1 MNMDINMLYNIVTID
16 GTRFKEI
23 TNRPTKGAR
32 VKKLLDD
39 TYLQRLV
46 FLKYCA
52 VDRNNERRKST
63 ELASE
68 KIACEIAKVI
78 GYRCADIDLA
88 KDQDGELCVLNYSFL
103 KPDESLI
110 EFASEASISQNGS
123 DRKEKYTIQGIKRI
137 LDTVDEKLYSE
148 FIGLQVFDALIG
160 ESDRHEENWGYI
172 RTSERSDIILAPFY
186 DNGDSLMHNINNVQ
200 IEEYTNNEAS
210 FLKYI
215 NKSKTKILDNNGHK
229 IKHFQ
234 LIDYL
239 IAENPPFLK
248 EELQRTKILTN
259 DIIKGIIY
267 EIPDEYLPQSHKE
280 ILQRYISIRRDILIN
295 KIDEHDD

>member
-1 MNMDINMLYNIVTID
+1 MNTDINMLYNIVTTD

-39 TYLQRLV
+39 THRQRLV

-52 VDRNNERRKST
+52 VDRDNKRRKST

-78 GYRCADIDLA
+78 GYKCADIELA

-110 EFASEASISQNGS
+110 EFASEASISQNGC

-172 RTSERSDIILAPFY
+172 RTSKSSDIVLAPFY
-186 DNGDSLMHNINNVQ
+186 DNGDSLMHNINENRV
-200 IEEYTNNEAS
+200 EEYINDEAG
-210 FLKYI
+210 FLRYI
-215 NKSKTKILDNNGHK
+215 HKSKTKILDNNGHK

-239 IAENPPFLK
+239 ITENPIFLR
-248 EELQRTKILTN
+248 EELQKTKNLTD
-259 DIIKGIIY
+259 DIIKEIIY
-267 EIPDEYLPQSHKE
+267 RIPDEYLPECHKK

-295 KIDEHDD
+295 KIDK

>member
-186 DNGDSLMHNINNVQ
+186 
-200 IEEYTNNEAS
+200 A
-210 FLKYI
+210 
-215 NKSKTKILDNNGHK
+215 
-229 IKHFQ
+229 
-234 LIDYL
+234 
-239 IAENPPFLK
+239 
-248 EELQRTKILTN
+248 
-259 DIIKGIIY
+259 
-267 EIPDEYLPQSHKE
+267 
-280 ILQRYISIRRDILIN
+280 
-295 KIDEHDD
+295 

>member
-1 MNMDINMLYNIVTID
+1 MNTDINMLYNIVTTD

-39 TYLQRLV
+39 THRQRLV

-52 VDRNNERRKST
+52 VDRDNKRRKST

-78 GYRCADIDLA
+78 GYKCADIELA

-110 EFASEASISQNGS
+110 EFASEASISQNGC

-172 RTSERSDIILAPFY
+172 RTSKSSDIVLAPFY
-186 DNGDSLMHNINNVQ
+186 DNGDSLMHNINENRV
-200 IEEYTNNEAS
+200 EEYINDEAG
-210 FLKYI
+210 FLRYI
-215 NKSKTKILDNNGHK
+215 HKSKTKILDNNGHK

-234 LIDYL
+234 LIDHL
-239 IAENPPFLK
+239 ISENPVFLRD
-248 EELQRTKILTN
+248 ELQKTKRLTD
-259 DIIKGIIY
+259 DIIKDIIY
-267 EIPDEYLPQSHKE
+267 GIPDEYLPHNHKD
-280 ILQRYISIRRDILIN
+280 ILQRYISIRRDILLI
-295 KIDEHDD
+295 K

>member
-1 MNMDINMLYNIVTID
+1 MLYDVVTAD

-32 VKKLLDD
+32 VKRLLDD
-39 TYLQRLV
+39 TYSQRLV

-78 GYRCADIDLA
+78 GYRCADIELA

-110 EFASEASISQNGS
+110 EFASEASISQNGC

-137 LDTVDEKLYSE
+137 LDTVDKKLYSE
-148 FIGLQVFDALIG
+148 FIELQVFDALIG

-172 RTSERSDIILAPFY
+172 RSNKSGNIIFAPFY
-186 DNGDSLMHNINNVQ
+186 DNGDSLMHNINENRV
-200 IEEYTNNEAS
+200 EEYINDEAG
-210 FLKYI
+210 FLRYI
-215 NKSKTKILDNNGHK
+215 HKSKTKILDNNGHK

-234 LIDYL
+234 LIDHL
-239 IAENPPFLK
+239 ISENPVFLRD
-248 EELQRTKILTN
+248 ELQKTKRLTD
-259 DIIKGIIY
+259 DIIKDIIY
-267 EIPDEYLPQSHKE
+267 GIPDEYLPQNHKD
-280 ILQRYISIRRDILIN
+280 ILQRYISIRRDILLI
-295 KIDEHDD
+295 K

>member
-1 MNMDINMLYNIVTID
+1 MNTDINMLYNIVTTD

-39 TYLQRLV
+39 THRQRLV

-52 VDRNNERRKST
+52 VDRDNKRRKST

-78 GYRCADIDLA
+78 GYKCADIELA

-110 EFASEASISQNGS
+110 EFASEASISQNGC

-172 RTSERSDIILAPFY
+172 RTSKSSDIVLAPFY
-186 DNGDSLMHNINNVQ
+186 DNGDSLMHNINENRV
-200 IEEYTNNEAS
+200 EEYINDEAG
-210 FLKYI
+210 FLRYI
-215 NKSKTKILDNNGHK
+215 HKSKTKILDNNGHK

-234 LIDYL
+234 LIDHL
-239 IAENPPFLK
+239 ISENPVFLRD
-248 EELQRTKILTN
+248 ELQKTKRLTD
-259 DIIKGIIY
+259 DIIKDIIY
-267 EIPDEYLPQSHKE
+267 GIPDEYLPQNHKD
-280 ILQRYISIRRDILIN
+280 ILQRYISIRRDILLI
-295 KIDEHDD
+295 K

>member
-88 KDQDGELCVLNYSFL
+88 KDQDRELCVLNYSFL

-172 RTSERSDIILAPFY
+172 RTNERSDIILAPFY
-186 DNGDSLMHNINNVQ
+186 DNGDSLMHNINDIQ

-239 IAENPPFLK
+239 ITENPPFLK

>member
-1 MNMDINMLYNIVTID
+1 MLYNIVTID

-88 KDQDGELCVLNYSFL
+88 KDQDRELCVLNYSFL

-172 RTSERSDIILAPFY
+172 RTNERSDIILAPFY
-186 DNGDSLMHNINNVQ
+186 DNGDSLMHNINDIQ

-239 IAENPPFLK
+239 ITENPPFLK

>member
-1 MNMDINMLYNIVTID
+1 MNTDINMLYNIVTTD

-39 TYLQRLV
+39 THRQRLV

-52 VDRNNERRKST
+52 VARDNKRRKST

-78 GYRCADIDLA
+78 GYKCADIELA

-110 EFASEASISQNGS
+110 EFASEASISQNGC

-172 RTSERSDIILAPFY
+172 RTSKSSDIVLAPFY
-186 DNGDSLMHNINNVQ
+186 DNGDSLMHNINENRV
-200 IEEYTNNEAS
+200 EEYINDEAG
-210 FLKYI
+210 FLRYI
-215 NKSKTKILDNNGHK
+215 HKSKTKILDNNGHK

-234 LIDYL
+234 LIDHL
-239 IAENPPFLK
+239 ISENPVFLRD
-248 EELQRTKILTN
+248 ELQKTKRLTD
-259 DIIKGIIY
+259 DIIKDIIY
-267 EIPDEYLPQSHKE
+267 GIPDEYLPQNHKD
-280 ILQRYISIRRDILIN
+280 ILQRYISIRRDILLI
-295 KIDEHDD
+295 K

>member
-1 MNMDINMLYNIVTID
+1 MLYNIVTTD

-52 VDRNNERRKST
+52 VDRDNKRRKST

-68 KIACEIAKVI
+68 KIACEIARAI
-78 GYRCADIDLA
+78 GYRCADIELA

-110 EFASEASISQNGS
+110 EFASEASISQNGC

-172 RTSERSDIILAPFY
+172 RTSKSSDIVLAPFY
-186 DNGDSLMHNINNVQ
+186 DNGDSLMHNINENRV
-200 IEEYTNNEAS
+200 EEYINDETG
-210 FLKYI
+210 FLRYI
-215 NKSKTKILDNNGHK
+215 HKSKTKILDNNGHK

-234 LIDYL
+234 LIDHL
-239 IAENPPFLK
+239 ISENPVFLRD
-248 EELQRTKILTN
+248 ELQKTKRLTD
-259 DIIKGIIY
+259 DIIKDIIY
-267 EIPDEYLPQSHKE
+267 GIPDEYLPQNHKD
-280 ILQRYISIRRDILIN
+280 ILQRYISIRRDILLI
-295 KIDEHDD
+295 K

>member
-1 MNMDINMLYNIVTID
+1 MNMDINMLYNIVTTD

-52 VDRNNERRKST
+52 VDRDNKRRKST

-68 KIACEIAKVI
+68 KIACEIARAI
-78 GYRCADIDLA
+78 GYRCADIELA

-110 EFASEASISQNGS
+110 EFASEASISQNGC

-172 RTSERSDIILAPFY
+172 RTSKSSDIVLAPFY
-186 DNGDSLMHNINNVQ
+186 DNGDSLMHNINENRV
-200 IEEYTNNEAS
+200 EEYINDETG
-210 FLKYI
+210 FLRYI
-215 NKSKTKILDNNGHK
+215 HKSKTKILDNNGHK

-234 LIDYL
+234 LIDHL
-239 IAENPPFLK
+239 ISENPVFLRD
-248 EELQRTKILTN
+248 ELQKTKRLTD
-259 DIIKGIIY
+259 DIIKDIIY
-267 EIPDEYLPQSHKE
+267 GIPDEYLPQNHKD
-280 ILQRYISIRRDILIN
+280 ILQRYISIRRDILLI
-295 KIDEHDD
+295 K

>member
-1 MNMDINMLYNIVTID
+1 MNMDINMLYNIVTTD

-52 VDRNNERRKST
+52 VDRDNKRRKST

-68 KIACEIAKVI
+68 KIACEIARAI
-78 GYRCADIDLA
+78 GYRCADIELA

-110 EFASEASISQNGS
+110 EFASEASISQNGC

-137 LDTVDEKLYSE
+137 LDAVDEKLYSE

-172 RTSERSDIILAPFY
+172 RSNKSGNIIFAPFY
-186 DNGDSLMHNINNVQ
+186 DNGDSLMHNINDGQ
-200 IEEYTNNEAS
+200 IEEYTNDEAR

-239 IAENPPFLK
+239 ITENPTLLR
-248 EELQRTKILTN
+248 EELQKTKRLTD
-259 DIIKGIIY
+259 DIIKEIIY
-267 EIPDEYLPQSHKE
+267 GIPDEYLPRSHKK
-280 ILQRYISIRRDILIN
+280 ILQRYISIRRDILNN
-295 KIDEHDD
+295 KIDKHNE

>member
-1 MNMDINMLYNIVTID
+1 MLYDVVTTD

-32 VKKLLDD
+32 VKRLLDD
-39 TYLQRLV
+39 TYSQRLV

-52 VDRNNERRKST
+52 VDKNNKRRKST

-78 GYRCADIDLA
+78 GYKCADIELA

-110 EFASEASISQNGS
+110 EFASEASISQNGR

-172 RTSERSDIILAPFY
+172 RTSKSSNIIFAPFY
-186 DNGDSLMHNINNVQ
+186 DNGDSLMHNINENRV
-200 IEEYTNNEAS
+200 EEYINDEAG
-210 FLKYI
+210 FLRYI
-215 NKSKTKILDNNGHK
+215 HKSKTKILDNNGHK

-234 LIDYL
+234 LIDHL
-239 IAENPPFLK
+239 ISENPVFLRD
-248 EELQRTKILTN
+248 ELQKTKRLTD
-259 DIIKGIIY
+259 DIIKDIIY
-267 EIPDEYLPQSHKE
+267 GIPDEYLPQNHKD
-280 ILQRYISIRRDILIN
+280 ILQRYISIRRDILLI
-295 KIDEHDD
+295 K

>member
-1 MNMDINMLYNIVTID
+1 MLYNIVTID

-239 IAENPPFLK
+239 IVENPPFLK

>member
-1 MNMDINMLYNIVTID
+1 MLYDVVTAD

-32 VKKLLDD
+32 VKRLLDD
-39 TYLQRLV
+39 TYSQRLV

-78 GYRCADIDLA
+78 GYRCADIELA

-110 EFASEASISQNGS
+110 EFASEASI
-123 DRKEKYTIQGIKRI
+123 KRI
-137 LDTVDEKLYSE
+137 LDTVDRKLYSE
-148 FIGLQVFDALIG
+148 FIELQVFDALIG

-172 RTSERSDIILAPFY
+172 RSNKSGNIIFAPFY
-186 DNGDSLMHNINNVQ
+186 DNGDSLMHNINENRV
-200 IEEYTNNEAS
+200 EEYINDEAG
-210 FLKYI
+210 FLRYI
-215 NKSKTKILDNNGHK
+215 HKSKTKILDNNGHK

-234 LIDYL
+234 LIDHL
-239 IAENPPFLK
+239 ISENPVFLRD
-248 EELQRTKILTN
+248 ELQKTKRLTD
-259 DIIKGIIY
+259 DIIKDIIY
-267 EIPDEYLPQSHKE
+267 GIPDEYLPQNHKD
-280 ILQRYISIRRDILIN
+280 ILQRYISIRRDILLI
-295 KIDEHDD
+295 K

>member
-1 MNMDINMLYNIVTID
+1 MNMDINMLYNIITID

-88 KDQDGELCVLNYSFL
+88 KDQDRELCVLNYSFL

-172 RTSERSDIILAPFY
+172 RTNERSDIILAPFY
-186 DNGDSLMHNINNVQ
+186 DNGDSLMHNINDIQ

-239 IAENPPFLK
+239 ITENPPFLK

>member
-1 MNMDINMLYNIVTID
+1 MLYNVVTTD

-32 VKKLLDD
+32 VKRLLDD
-39 TYLQRLV
+39 TYSQRLV

-78 GYRCADIDLA
+78 GYRCADIELA
-88 KDQDGELCVLNYSFL
+88 KDQDGDLCVLNYSFL

-110 EFASEASISQNGS
+110 EFASEASISQNGY

-137 LDTVDEKLYSE
+137 LDIVDEKLYSE

-160 ESDRHEENWGYI
+160 ESDRHEENWGYV
-172 RTSERSDIILAPFY
+172 RSNKSGNIIFAPFY
-186 DNGDSLMHNINNVQ
+186 DNGDSLMHNINDVQ
-200 IEEYTNNEAS
+200 IEECTNDEAK
-210 FLKYI
+210 FLRYI

-239 IAENPPFLK
+239 ITENPIFLR
-248 EELQRTKILTN
+248 EELQKTKNLTD
-259 DIIKGIIY
+259 DIIKEIIY
-267 EIPDEYLPQSHKE
+267 RIPDEYLPERHKK

-295 KIDEHDD
+295 KIDK

>member
-1 MNMDINMLYNIVTID
+1 MLYNIVTTD

-39 TYLQRLV
+39 THRQRLV

-52 VDRNNERRKST
+52 VDRDNKRRKST

-78 GYRCADIDLA
+78 GYKCADIELA

-110 EFASEASISQNGS
+110 EFASEASISQNGC

-172 RTSERSDIILAPFY
+172 RTSKSSDIVLAPFY
-186 DNGDSLMHNINNVQ
+186 DNGDSLMHNINENRV
-200 IEEYTNNEAS
+200 EEYINDEAG
-210 FLKYI
+210 FLRYI
-215 NKSKTKILDNNGHK
+215 HKSKTKILDNNGHK

-234 LIDYL
+234 LIDHL
-239 IAENPPFLK
+239 ISENPVFLRD
-248 EELQRTKILTN
+248 ELQKTKRLTD
-259 DIIKGIIY
+259 DIIKDIIY
-267 EIPDEYLPQSHKE
+267 GIPDEYLPQNHKD
-280 ILQRYISIRRDILIN
+280 ILQRYISIRRDILLI
-295 KIDEHDD
+295 K

>member
-1 MNMDINMLYNIVTID
+1 MLYDVVTAD

-32 VKKLLDD
+32 VKRLLDD
-39 TYLQRLV
+39 TYSQRLV

-78 GYRCADIDLA
+78 GYRCADIELA

-110 EFASEASISQNGS
+110 EFASEASISQNGC

-172 RTSERSDIILAPFY
+172 RSNKSGNIIFAPFY
-186 DNGDSLMHNINNVQ
+186 DNGDSLMHNINENRV
-200 IEEYTNNEAS
+200 EEYINDEAG
-210 FLKYI
+210 FLRYI
-215 NKSKTKILDNNGHK
+215 HKSKTKILDNNGHK

-234 LIDYL
+234 LIDHL
-239 IAENPPFLK
+239 ISENPVFLRD
-248 EELQRTKILTN
+248 ELQKTKRLTD
-259 DIIKGIIY
+259 DIIKDIIY
-267 EIPDEYLPQSHKE
+267 GIPDEYLPQNHKD
-280 ILQRYISIRRDILIN
+280 ILQRYISIRRDILLI
-295 KIDEHDD
+295 K

>member
-1 MNMDINMLYNIVTID
+1 MLYDVVTTD

-32 VKKLLDD
+32 VKRLLDD
-39 TYLQRLV
+39 TYSQRLV

-52 VDRNNERRKST
+52 VDKNNKRRKST

-78 GYRCADIDLA
+78 GYKCADIELA

-110 EFASEASISQNGS
+110 EFASEASISQNGC

-172 RTSERSDIILAPFY
+172 RTSKSSDIVLAPFY
-186 DNGDSLMHNINNVQ
+186 DNGDSLMHNINKNRV
-200 IEEYTNNEAS
+200 EEYINDEAG
-210 FLKYI
+210 FLRYI
-215 NKSKTKILDNNGHK
+215 YKSKTKILDNNGHK

-234 LIDYL
+234 LIDHL
-239 IAENPPFLK
+239 ISENPVFLRD
-248 EELQRTKILTN
+248 ELQKTKRLTD
-259 DIIKGIIY
+259 DIIKDIIY
-267 EIPDEYLPQSHKE
+267 GIPDEYLPQNHKD
-280 ILQRYISIRRDILIN
+280 ILQRYISIRRDILLI
-295 KIDEHDD
+295 K

>member
-1 MNMDINMLYNIVTID
+1 MNTDINMLYNIVTTD

-23 TNRPTKGAR
+23 TNRPTKGTR

-39 TYLQRLV
+39 THRQRLV

-52 VDRNNERRKST
+52 VDRDNKRRKST

-78 GYRCADIDLA
+78 GYKCADIELA

-110 EFASEASISQNGS
+110 EFASEASISQNGC

-137 LDTVDEKLYSE
+137 LDTVDEKLYSG

-172 RTSERSDIILAPFY
+172 RTSKSSDIVLAPFY
-186 DNGDSLMHNINNVQ
+186 DNGDSLMHNINENRV
-200 IEEYTNNEAS
+200 EEYINDEAG
-210 FLKYI
+210 FLRYI
-215 NKSKTKILDNNGHK
+215 HKSKTKILDNNGHK

-234 LIDYL
+234 LIDHL
-239 IAENPPFLK
+239 ISENPVFLRD
-248 EELQRTKILTN
+248 ELQKTKRLTD
-259 DIIKGIIY
+259 DIIKDIIY
-267 EIPDEYLPQSHKE
+267 GIPDEYLPQNHKD
-280 ILQRYISIRRDILIN
+280 ILQRYISIRRDILLI
-295 KIDEHDD
+295 K

>member
-1 MNMDINMLYNIVTID
+1 MLYNIVTID

-172 RTSERSDIILAPFY
+172 RTNERSDIILAPFY
-186 DNGDSLMHNINNVQ
+186 DNGDSLMHNINDIQ

-239 IAENPPFLK
+239 ITENPPFLK

>member
-1 MNMDINMLYNIVTID
+1 MNTDINMLYNIVTTD

-39 TYLQRLV
+39 THSQRLV

-52 VDRNNERRKST
+52 VDRDNKRRKST

-68 KIACEIAKVI
+68 KIACEIARVI
-78 GYRCADIDLA
+78 GYRCADIELA

-110 EFASEASISQNGS
+110 EFASEASISQNGC

-137 LDTVDEKLYSE
+137 LDAVDEKLYSE

-172 RTSERSDIILAPFY
+172 RSNKSGNIIFAPFY
-186 DNGDSLMHNINNVQ
+186 DNGDSLMHNINDSQ
-200 IEEYTNNEAS
+200 IEEYTNDEAR

-215 NKSKTKILDNNGHK
+215 NKSKTKILDDTGHK

-239 IAENPPFLK
+239 ITENPTFLR
-248 EELQRTKILTN
+248 EELQKTKRLTN
-259 DIIKGIIY
+259 DIIKDIIY
-267 EIPDEYLPQSHKE
+267 GIPDEYLPQSHKK

-295 KIDEHDD
+295 KIDK

>member
-1 MNMDINMLYNIVTID
+1 MNTDINMLYNIVTTD

-39 TYLQRLV
+39 THRQRLV

-52 VDRNNERRKST
+52 VDRDNKRRKST

-78 GYRCADIDLA
+78 GYKCADIELA

-110 EFASEASISQNGS
+110 EFASDASISQNGC

-172 RTSERSDIILAPFY
+172 RTSKSSDIVLAPFY
-186 DNGDSLMHNINNVQ
+186 DNGDSLMHNINENRV
-200 IEEYTNNEAS
+200 EEYINDEAG
-210 FLKYI
+210 FLRYI
-215 NKSKTKILDNNGHK
+215 HKSKTKILDNNGHK

-234 LIDYL
+234 LIDHL
-239 IAENPPFLK
+239 ISENPVFLRD
-248 EELQRTKILTN
+248 ELQKTKRLTD
-259 DIIKGIIY
+259 DIIKDIIY
-267 EIPDEYLPQSHKE
+267 GIPDEYLPQNHKD
-280 ILQRYISIRRDILIN
+280 ILQRYISIRRDILLI
-295 KIDEHDD
+295 K

>member
-1 MNMDINMLYNIVTID
+1 MNTDINMLYNIVTTD

-39 TYLQRLV
+39 TYSQRLV

-52 VDRNNERRKST
+52 VDRDNKRRKST

-78 GYRCADIDLA
+78 GYKCADIELA

-110 EFASEASISQNGS
+110 EFASEASISQNGC

-172 RTSERSDIILAPFY
+172 RTSKSSDIVLAPFY
-186 DNGDSLMHNINNVQ
+186 DNGDSLMHNINENRV
-200 IEEYTNNEAS
+200 EEYINDEAG
-210 FLKYI
+210 FLRYI
-215 NKSKTKILDNNGHK
+215 HKSKTKILDNNGHK

-234 LIDYL
+234 LIDHL
-239 IAENPPFLK
+239 ISENPVFLRD
-248 EELQRTKILTN
+248 ELQKTKRLTD
-259 DIIKGIIY
+259 DIIKDIIY
-267 EIPDEYLPQSHKE
+267 GIPDEYLPQNHKD
-280 ILQRYISIRRDILIN
+280 ILQRYISIRRDILLI
-295 KIDEHDD
+295 K

>member
-1 MNMDINMLYNIVTID
+1 MLYNIITID

-88 KDQDGELCVLNYSFL
+88 KDQDRELCVLNYSFL

-172 RTSERSDIILAPFY
+172 RTNERSDIILAPFY
-186 DNGDSLMHNINNVQ
+186 DNGDSLMHNINDIQ

-239 IAENPPFLK
+239 ITENPPFLK

>member
-1 MNMDINMLYNIVTID
+1 MNMDINMLYNIVTTD

-39 TYLQRLV
+39 THRQRLV

-52 VDRNNERRKST
+52 VDRDNKRRKST

-78 GYRCADIDLA
+78 GYKCADIELA

-110 EFASEASISQNGS
+110 EFASEASISQNGC

-172 RTSERSDIILAPFY
+172 RTSKSSDIVLAPFY
-186 DNGDSLMHNINNVQ
+186 DNGDSLMHNINENRV
-200 IEEYTNNEAS
+200 EEYINDEAG
-210 FLKYI
+210 FLRYI
-215 NKSKTKILDNNGHK
+215 HKSKTKILDNNGHK

-234 LIDYL
+234 LIDHL
-239 IAENPPFLK
+239 ISENPVFLRD
-248 EELQRTKILTN
+248 ELQKTKRLTD
-259 DIIKGIIY
+259 DIIKDIIY
-267 EIPDEYLPQSHKE
+267 GIPDEYLPQNHKD
-280 ILQRYISIRRDILIN
+280 ILQRYISIRRDILLI
-295 KIDEHDD
+295 K